1 MPWQYHRDDG
11 ELTVFDHEGRQVA
24 STRTR
29 VLHVFG
35 GALGYVRHQMRE
47 AAVAALERGDREYLD
62 HVLVAA
68 EFDLI
73 EQVDEPPAPPADG
86 DSETDTESPSA
97 DGTGA
102 GLGPD
107 RDVPDE
113 GIGPSDRADDADEPD
128 DTAAEEGW
136 SFEADPKED

>member
-1 MPWQYHRDDG
+1 MLWQYHRDDG
-11 ELTVFDHEGRQVA
+11 ELTVFDHEGRRIGT
-24 STRTR
+24 TRTR
-29 VLHVFG
+29 VLHAFG
-35 GALGYVRHQMRE
+35 GPDGYVRHQMRE
-47 AAVAALERGDREYLD
+47 AAVAALDRGDHEYLD

-73 EQVDEPPAPPADG
+73 EQVDEPPAPPADT
-86 DSETDTESPSA
+86 DTHTDTESPSA

-107 RDVPDE
+107 RDVPEE
-113 GIGPSDRADDADEPD
+113 GIGPSDRADDTDGSD

-136 SFEADPKED
+136 SFDA